1 MLGIFVVGW
10 FALAQHASLKCANTT
25 GIQTQTV
32 HGPNTVAVLK
42 VSAEDDHSKDSHS
55 CLATYQ
61 LLITSASGDAP
72 SQVEV
77 LESDSDRDRNI
88 SLQLSGFTH
97 DGKRILGML
106 TEGGP
111 TPMQQIFDYNRDD
124 GTVRLFDV
132 IKLASHVAPAK
143 CLPSTEV
150 VGTVESGAIVARLN
164 TGKNCSNATRWLFNS
179 VYGPIRRAPKH
190 TSVLEF
196 YKATNDSH

>member
-10 FALAQHASLKCANTT
+10 FALAQHASFVCANNSVT
-25 GIQTQTV
+25 QTQAV
-32 HGPNTVAVLK
+32 RGPGSVAVLK

-55 CLATYQ
+55 CLATYK
-61 LLITSASGDAP
+61 LLITSASADSP

-77 LESDSDRDRNI
+77 LASDSDWDRNI
-88 SLQLSGFTH
+88 SLQLSGYTH

-111 TPMQQIFDYNRDD
+111 TPMQQIFDYNMDD

-132 IKLASHVAPAK
+132 IKLASHAAPAK
-143 CLPSTEV
+143 CLPNTEV

-164 TGKNCSNATRWLFNS
+164 TGKNCGNATRWLFNS

-190 TSVLEF
+190 ASVLEF
-196 YKATNDSH
+196 YVPTKDIH